1 MHGDADCWP
10 YQAEIEIAREGFDAK
25 LRAAEAWLKEWEISY
40 RIGSSLAGASGN
52 LRVCF
57 AEAKFASAFIAHH
70 GGRQVPADEIA
81 AALAADADDDAL
93 YDRLASG
100 HDG

>member
-1 MHGDADCWP
+1 MQGEADSWP
-10 YQAEIEIAREGFDAK
+10 FQVEIAIAREGFDAK
-25 LRAAEAWLKEWEISY
+25 LRAVEAWLNEWQIPH
-40 RIGSSLAGASGN
+40 RIGSSLGEIGR

-57 AEAKFASAFIAHH
+57 AEAKFARAFIAHH
-70 GGRQVPADEIA
+70 GGRQVPADEVA

-93 YDRLASG
+93 YDRLASE